1 MKKQKKCKNSL
12 GVFVGSAYYNRRN
25 FKVKGGKQD
34 HISDVMLK
42 CEFVGVTLN
51 DYLANGTDL

>member
-1 MKKQKKCKNSL
+1 MKKQKKYKNSL

-25 FKVKGGKQD
+25 FKGGKQD
-34 HISDVMLK
+34 RISDVMLK

-51 DYLANGTDL
+51 DYLASGTDS

>member
-1 MKKQKKCKNSL
+1 MKKQKKYKNSL

-25 FKVKGGKQD
+25 FKGGKQD
-34 HISDVMLK
+34 RISDVMLK

-51 DYLANGTDL
+51 DYLANGTDS